1 MIPPHKMFTF
11 FNNNESNKSIEYSVL
26 FHILSKLYS
35 KLHGIIIDIHHRFN
49 TTNSIYFTVYEYG
62 KSHFNYNNLNN
73 LLDYSERE
81 YVSIIQTA
89 EREAQIT
96 YKNTVSEEDIQRLY
110 ALFKLEE
117 KVKC

>member
-1 MIPPHKMFTF
+1 MPPHKMFTF

-35 KLHGIIIDIHHRFN
+35 KLQGIIIDIHHRFS
-49 TTNSIYFTVYEYG
+49 TTNSIYFTVYKYG
-62 KSHFNYNNLNN
+62 ESHFNYNNLNN
-73 LLDYSERE
+73 LLDYPEYE

-89 EREAQIT
+89 DLKAQII
-96 YKNTVSEEDIQRLY
+96 YKDTVSEEDIQRLY